1 MSVIRKNNS
10 SSWLAQSSLSVNGK
24 RPSKSFNDKKYGGR
38 ANAKK
43 EAEAWLTKI
52 EADILRGQF
61 IDPHR
66 AKISLADFKDKVGI
80 VKINHRE
87 TSKGILES
95 VWESYIAPYDI
106 DDMSLQ
112 RIADDPTI
120 MASHIKNLR
129 KPNGDMY
136 SNSTVVK
143 VVEVYR
149 VLFNKAMEMDYVR
162 RNPATTQMV
171 RDWIPAKARKDIF
184 YLDAFEVNKIFQ
196 DMQEHSPLYAVM
208 IPLMAYTGLR
218 SGKVRGLH
226 WSDIDFNYNTVSIV
240 RQFSDKVMDFT
251 PPKNDASI
259 REIKIPQY
267 VMNYLKTHKEQ
278 LPSDCEFIFPNTR
291 GNQNGSVILCD
302 SVINGRNFRRRHL
315 KPALARLEMNNKIN
329 IHTFRH
335 TSVRLARESGNDL
348 LTISKRLGHSSINTT
363 ADIYS
368 ELFKLTDNDLADRL
382 DNYIAQ
388 LGIA

>member
-1 MSVIRKNNS
+1 MGVFKRSDS
-10 SSWLAQSSLSVNGK
+10 SSWIAQSSYEVNGK
-24 RPSKSFNDKKYGGR
+24 RIKKSFSFKKYGGS
-38 ANAKK
+38 ANAKR
-43 EAEAWLTKI
+43 EAETWLIKI
-52 EADILRGQF
+52 EADYLRGQY

-66 AKISLADFKDKVGI
+66 AKISLSDFKDKVGV

-87 TSKGILES
+87 TSKDILES
-95 VWESYIAPYDI
+95 VWETYIAPYDI
-106 DDMSLQ
+106 ADMSLQ

-136 SNSTVVK
+136 SNSTIVK

-149 VLFNKAMEMDYVR
+149 VLFNKAVEMDYVR
-162 RNPATTQMV
+162 RNPAKTQMV
-171 RDWIPAKARKDIF
+171 RDWIPAKKRKDIF

-218 SGKVRGLH
+218 SGEVRGLH
-226 WSDIDFNYNTVSIV
+226 WSDIDFNYNTVSITK
-240 RQFSDKVMDFT
+240 QFSDKVMDFT
-251 PPKNDASI
+251 PPKNDASV

-267 VMNYLKTHKEQ
+267 VMKYLKEHKSN
-278 LPSDCEFIFPNTR
+278 LPTDCEFLFPNQR

-315 KPALARLEMNNKIN
+315 KPALARLDMDNKIN

-348 LTISKRLGHSSINTT
+348 LAISKRLGHSSINTT

-368 ELFKLTDNDLADRL
+368 ELFKLTDTDLVDRL
-382 DNYIAQ
+382 DLYIAQ
-388 LGIA
+388 QGIA

>member
-1 MSVIRKNNS
+1 MSVTRRNDNS
-10 SSWLAQSSLSVNGK
+10 SWIAKSSYVVDNK
-24 RPSKSFNDKKYGGR
+24 RPQKSFNDKKFGGR

-66 AKISLADFKDKVGI
+66 AKVSLADFKDKVGI
-80 VKINHRE
+80 VKINQRQ
-87 TSKGILES
+87 TTKDVLED
-95 VWESYIAPYDI
+95 VWNTYIAPYDTA
-106 DDMSLQ
+106 DMSLQ
-112 RIADDPTI
+112 RLADDPTI
-120 MASHIKNLR
+120 IANQIKNLK
-129 KPNGDMY
+129 KPNGDSY
-136 SNSTVVK
+136 SNSTIVK

-149 VLFNKAMEMDYVR
+149 VLFNKAVEMDYVR
-162 RNPATTQMV
+162 RNPAITQMV
-171 RDWIPAKARKDIF
+171 RDWIPAKKRKDIF

-218 SGKVRGLH
+218 SGEVRGLR
-226 WSDIDFNYNTVSIV
+226 WSDIDFNYNTVSIT
-240 RQFSDKVMDFT
+240 RQFSDKVKDFT
-251 PPKNDASI
+251 PPKNDPSV

-267 VMNYLKTHKEQ
+267 VMKYLKEHKSN
-278 LPSDCEFIFPNTR
+278 LPADCEFLFPNQR

-315 KPALARLEMNNKIN
+315 KPALTRLDMDNKIN

-335 TSVRLARESGNDL
+335 TSVRLCRESGNDL
-348 LTISKRLGHSSINTT
+348 LDISKRLGHSSINTT

-368 ELFKLTDNDLADRL
+368 ELFKSTDNDLVDRL
-382 DNYIAQ
+382 DQYIALQ
-388 LGIA
+388 GIA

>member
-1 MSVIRKNNS
+1 M
-10 SSWLAQSSLSVNGK
+10 
-24 RPSKSFNDKKYGGR
+24 
-38 ANAKK
+38 
-43 EAEAWLTKI
+43 
-52 EADILRGQF
+52 
-61 IDPHR
+61 
-66 AKISLADFKDKVGI
+66 
-80 VKINHRE
+80 
-87 TSKGILES
+87 ES
-95 VWESYIAPYDI
+95 VWETYIAPYDI
-106 DDMSLQ
+106 ADMSLQ

-136 SNSTVVK
+136 SNSTIVK

-149 VLFNKAMEMDYVR
+149 VLFNKAVEMDYVR

-171 RDWIPAKARKDIF
+171 RDWIPAKKRKDIF

-218 SGKVRGLH
+218 SGEVRGLH
-226 WSDIDFNYNTVSIV
+226 WSDIDFNYNTVSITK
-240 RQFSDKVMDFT
+240 QFSDKLNAFA

-267 VMNYLKTHKEQ
+267 VIKLLKEQ
-278 LPSDCEFIFPNTR
+278 KSNLPADCEFLFPNQK
-291 GNQNGSVILCD
+291 GNQNGSVIVCD
-302 SVINGRNFRRRHL
+302 TVINGRNFRRRHL
-315 KPALARLEMNNKIN
+315 KPALARLDMDSKIN

-348 LTISKRLGHSSINTT
+348 LAISKRLGHSSINTT
-363 ADIYS
+363 ADTYS
-368 ELFKLTDNDLADRL
+368 ELFENIDTELVDNL
-382 DNYIAQ
+382 DEYISKQ
-388 LGIA
+388 LG